1 MKGPIVSIDVSK
13 GKSDY
18 QAFKDLNVKYTGSR
32 SIKHNKEGFDEIVNL
47 VREMEKKLETEV
59 CVVYEA
65 TGVYYRV
72 LKKVLEDNN
81 IKQFIINPLLSA
93 KTRKND
99 SLRSPKTD
107 KLDPKSIAKTYYSHS
122 LHNSHKQETIYHEL
136 RELSRYYE
144 DILVHIRKDKVAFRA
159 QLDIVFPGYDTLYDD
174 LYGPVALAI
183 IEKYPHPEMLQ
194 KKKINTVSK
203 VIQNKTCHRQAVSD
217 TMADKAIEYSKTIYS
232 GCDKDDIEVLIL
244 QRFIKKLNEDMAE
257 AERTIG
263 EMIKLAQELPD
274 FNIIKS
280 IPGIGDNLAARII
293 AELGDMTR
301 FKKKNELV
309 AFAGLDP
316 RISESGQNDGDH
328 MHITKKGNKRL
339 RCLLYL
345 AVTCSIKLK
354 RDDNSIK
361 DFYIKKKQQ
370 SNPMCSKAAKTACA
384 SKLVRIIYSMC
395 KTVSYTS
402 TTNNNKIIRLNHPE
416 KKRFFFRDF
425 QRVIKTMKNH

>member
-65 TGVYYRV
+65 TGVYHRV
-72 LKKVLEDNN
+72 LKKVFEDNN

-316 RISESGQNDGDH
+316 RVSESGQNDGDH

-345 AVTCSIKLK
+345 AVTCSIRLK

-395 KTVSYTS
+395 KTGELYQY
-402 TTNNNKIIRLNHPE
+402 NK
-416 KKRFFFRDF
+416 
-425 QRVIKTMKNH
+425 

>member
-18 QAFKDLNVKYTGSR
+18 QAFKNLNVKYTGSR
-32 SIKHNKEGFDEIVNL
+32 SIKHTKEGFDEIVNL

-65 TGVYYRV
+65 TGVYHRV

-99 SLRSPKTD
+99 SLRCPKTD

-144 DILVHIRKDKVAFRA
+144 DVLVHIRKDKVAFRA

-174 LYGPVALAI
+174 LYGPVALAV

-203 VIQNKTCHRQAVSD
+203 VIQSKTCHRQAVSD
-217 TMADKAIEYSKTIYS
+217 AMADKAIEYSKTIYS

-244 QRFIKKLNEDMAE
+244 QRLIKKLNEDMAE

-280 IPGIGDNLAARII
+280 IPGIGDNLTARII

-316 RISESGQNDGDH
+316 RISESGQNDGNH

-345 AVTCSIKLK
+345 AVTCSIRLK
-354 RDDNSIK
+354 REDNSIK

-395 KTVSYTS
+395 KTGELYQY
-402 TTNNNKIIRLNHPE
+402 NK
-416 KKRFFFRDF
+416 
-425 QRVIKTMKNH
+425 

>member
-18 QAFKDLNVKYTGSR
+18 QAFKNLNVKYTGSR
-32 SIKHNKEGFDEIVNL
+32 SIKHTKEGFDEIVNL

-65 TGVYYRV
+65 TGVYHRV

-159 QLDIVFPGYDTLYDD
+159 QLDIVFPGYDTLFDD
-174 LYGPVALAI
+174 LYGPVALAV

-203 VIQNKTCHRQAVSD
+203 VIQSKTCHRQAVSD

-244 QRFIKKLNEDMAE
+244 QRFIKKLKEDMAE

-274 FNIIKS
+274 FSIIKS

-316 RISESGQNDGDH
+316 RISESGKNDGDH
-328 MHITKKGNKRL
+328 MHITKKGYKRL

-345 AVTCSIKLK
+345 AVTCSIRLK

-395 KTVSYTS
+395 KTGELYQY
-402 TTNNNKIIRLNHPE
+402 NK
-416 KKRFFFRDF
+416 
-425 QRVIKTMKNH
+425 

>member
-18 QAFKDLNVKYTGSR
+18 QAFKNLNVKYTGSR
-32 SIKHNKEGFDEIVNL
+32 SIKHTKEGFDEIVNL

-65 TGVYYRV
+65 TGVYHRV

-99 SLRSPKTD
+99 SLRCPKTD

-159 QLDIVFPGYDTLYDD
+159 QLDIVFPGYDTLFDD
-174 LYGPVALAI
+174 LYGPVALAV

-203 VIQNKTCHRQAVSD
+203 VIQSKTCHRQAVSD

-244 QRFIKKLNEDMAE
+244 QRLIKKLNEDMAE
-257 AERTIG
+257 AERTIS

-274 FNIIKS
+274 FSIIKS

-316 RISESGQNDGDH
+316 RISESGQDDGDH

-345 AVTCSIKLK
+345 AVTCSIRLK

-370 SNPMCSKAAKTACA
+370 SNPMCSKAAKSACA

-395 KTVSYTS
+395 KTGELYQY
-402 TTNNNKIIRLNHPE
+402 NK
-416 KKRFFFRDF
+416 
-425 QRVIKTMKNH
+425 

>member
-1 MKGPIVSIDVSK
+1 MLSNIQGKKVWSMKGPIVSIDVSK

-65 TGVYYRV
+65 TGVYHRV

-345 AVTCSIKLK
+345 AVTCSIRLK

-395 KTVSYTS
+395 KTGELYQY
-402 TTNNNKIIRLNHPE
+402 NK
-416 KKRFFFRDF
+416 
-425 QRVIKTMKNH
+425 

>member
-65 TGVYYRV
+65 TGVYHRV

-203 VIQNKTCHRQAVSD
+203 VIQNKTCHRQA
-217 TMADKAIEYSKTIYS
+217 DKAIEYSKTIYS

-345 AVTCSIKLK
+345 AVTCSIRLK

-395 KTVSYTS
+395 KTGELYQY
-402 TTNNNKIIRLNHPE
+402 NK
-416 KKRFFFRDF
+416 
-425 QRVIKTMKNH
+425 

>member
-18 QAFKDLNVKYTGSR
+18 QAFKEMNVKYTGSR
-32 SIKHNKEGFDEIVNL
+32 SIKHTKEGFDEIVSL

-65 TGVYYRV
+65 TGVYHRV

-99 SLRSPKTD
+99 SLRCPKTD

-144 DILVHIRKDKVAFRA
+144 DILVHLRKDKVAFRA
-159 QLDIVFPGYDTLYDD
+159 QLDVVFPGYDTLYDD
-174 LYGPVALAI
+174 LYGPVALAV

-203 VIQNKTCHRQAVSD
+203 VIQSKTCHRQAMSD

-244 QRFIKKLNEDMAE
+244 QRFIKKLKEDMAE

-274 FNIIKS
+274 FSIIKS

-345 AVTCSIKLK
+345 AVTCSIRLK

-384 SKLVRIIYSMC
+384 SKLVRIILVRIIYSMC
-395 KTVSYTS
+395 KTGELYQY
-402 TTNNNKIIRLNHPE
+402 NK
-416 KKRFFFRDF
+416 
-425 QRVIKTMKNH
+425 

>member
-18 QAFKDLNVKYTGSR
+18 QAFKEMNVKYTGSR
-32 SIKHNKEGFDEIVNL
+32 SIKHTKEGFDEIVSL

-65 TGVYYRV
+65 TGVYHRV

-107 KLDPKSIAKTYYSHS
+107 KLDPKSIAKTYYSNS
-122 LHNSHKQETIYHEL
+122 LHNSHKPETIYHEL

-159 QLDIVFPGYDTLYDD
+159 QLDVVFPGYDTLYDD
-174 LYGPVALAI
+174 LYGPVALAV

-203 VIQNKTCHRQAVSD
+203 VIQSKTCHRQAMSD

-244 QRFIKKLNEDMAE
+244 QRFIKKLKEDMAE

-274 FNIIKS
+274 FSIIKS

-316 RISESGQNDGDH
+316 RISESGQDDGDH

-345 AVTCSIKLK
+345 AVTCSIRLK

-395 KTVSYTS
+395 KTGELYQY
-402 TTNNNKIIRLNHPE
+402 NK
-416 KKRFFFRDF
+416 
-425 QRVIKTMKNH
+425 

>member
-18 QAFKDLNVKYTGSR
+18 QAFKNLNVKYTGSR
-32 SIKHNKEGFDEIVNL
+32 SIKHTKEGFDEIVNL

-65 TGVYYRV
+65 TGVYHRV

-144 DILVHIRKDKVAFRA
+144 DILVHLRKDKVAFRA
-159 QLDIVFPGYDTLYDD
+159 QLDVVFPGYDTLYDD
-174 LYGPVALAI
+174 LYGPVALAV

-203 VIQNKTCHRQAVSD
+203 VIQSKTCHRQAVSD

-244 QRFIKKLNEDMAE
+244 QRFIKKLKEDMAE

-274 FNIIKS
+274 FSIIKS

-316 RISESGQNDGDH
+316 RISESGKNDGDH

-345 AVTCSIKLK
+345 AVTCSIRLK

-395 KTVSYTS
+395 KTGELYQY
-402 TTNNNKIIRLNHPE
+402 NK
-416 KKRFFFRDF
+416 
-425 QRVIKTMKNH
+425 

>member
-18 QAFKDLNVKYTGSR
+18 QAFKNLNVKYTGSR
-32 SIKHNKEGFDEIVNL
+32 SIKHTKEGFDEIVNL

-65 TGVYYRV
+65 TGVYHRV

-159 QLDIVFPGYDTLYDD
+159 QLDIVFPGYDALYDD
-174 LYGPVALAI
+174 LYGPVALAV

-203 VIQNKTCHRQAVSD
+203 VIQSKTCHRQAVSD

-244 QRFIKKLNEDMAE
+244 QRFIKKLKEDMAE

-274 FNIIKS
+274 FSIIKS

-316 RISESGQNDGDH
+316 KISESGQNDGNH

-345 AVTCSIKLK
+345 AVTCSIRLK

-395 KTVSYTS
+395 KTGELYQY
-402 TTNNNKIIRLNHPE
+402 NK
-416 KKRFFFRDF
+416 
-425 QRVIKTMKNH
+425 

>member
-18 QAFKDLNVKYTGSR
+18 QAFKEMNVKYTGSR
-32 SIKHNKEGFDEIVNL
+32 SIKHTKEGFDEIVSL

-65 TGVYYRV
+65 TGVYHRV

-107 KLDPKSIAKTYYSHS
+107 KLDPKSIAKTYYSYS
-122 LHNSHKQETIYHEL
+122 LHNSHKPETIYHEL

-144 DILVHIRKDKVAFRA
+144 DILVHLRKDKVAFRA
-159 QLDIVFPGYDTLYDD
+159 QLDVVFPGYDTLYDD
-174 LYGPVALAI
+174 LYGPVALAV

-203 VIQNKTCHRQAVSD
+203 VIQSKTCHRQAMSD

-345 AVTCSIKLK
+345 AVTCSIRLK

-395 KTVSYTS
+395 KTGELYQY
-402 TTNNNKIIRLNHPE
+402 NK
-416 KKRFFFRDF
+416 
-425 QRVIKTMKNH
+425 

>member
-32 SIKHNKEGFDEIVNL
+32 SIKHTKEGFDEIVNL

-65 TGVYYRV
+65 TGVYHRV

-99 SLRSPKTD
+99 SLRCPKTD

-144 DILVHIRKDKVAFRA
+144 DVLVHIRKDKVAFRA

-174 LYGPVALAI
+174 LYGPVSLAV

-203 VIQNKTCHRQAVSD
+203 VIQSKTCHRQAVSD
-217 TMADKAIEYSKTIYS
+217 TMADRAIEYSKTIYS

-244 QRFIKKLNEDMAE
+244 QRLIKKLKEDMAE

-274 FNIIKS
+274 FSIIKS
-280 IPGIGDNLAARII
+280 VPGIGDNLAARII

-345 AVTCSIKLK
+345 AVTCSIRLK

-395 KTVSYTS
+395 KTGELYQY
-402 TTNNNKIIRLNHPE
+402 NK
-416 KKRFFFRDF
+416 
-425 QRVIKTMKNH
+425 

>member
-18 QAFKDLNVKYTGSR
+18 QAFKNLNVKYTGSR
-32 SIKHNKEGFDEIVNL
+32 SIKHTKEGFDEIVKL

-65 TGVYYRV
+65 TGVYHRV

-159 QLDIVFPGYDTLYDD
+159 QLDIVFPGYDALYDD
-174 LYGPVALAI
+174 LYGPVALAV

-203 VIQNKTCHRQAVSD
+203 VIQSKTCHRQAVSD

-244 QRFIKKLNEDMAE
+244 QRFIKKLKEDMAE

-274 FNIIKS
+274 FSIIKS

-293 AELGDMTR
+293 AELGDMTK

-316 RISESGQNDGDH
+316 RISESGKNDGDH

-345 AVTCSIKLK
+345 AVTCSIRLK

-395 KTVSYTS
+395 KTGELYQY
-402 TTNNNKIIRLNHPE
+402 NK
-416 KKRFFFRDF
+416 
-425 QRVIKTMKNH
+425 

>member
-18 QAFKDLNVKYTGSR
+18 QAFKEMNVKYTGSR
-32 SIKHNKEGFDEIVNL
+32 SIKHTKEGFDEIVNL

-65 TGVYYRV
+65 TGVYHRV
-72 LKKVLEDNN
+72 LKKVLEDND

-99 SLRSPKTD
+99 SLRCPKTD

-159 QLDIVFPGYDTLYDD
+159 QLDIVFPGYDALYDD
-174 LYGPVALAI
+174 LYGPVALAV

-203 VIQNKTCHRQAVSD
+203 VIQSKTCHRQAVSD
-217 TMADKAIEYSKTIYS
+217 TMADRAIEYSKTIYS
-232 GCDKDDIEVLIL
+232 GCDKNDIEVLIL

-274 FNIIKS
+274 FSIIKS

-301 FKKKNELV
+301 FKKKSELV

-316 RISESGQNDGDH
+316 RISESGKNDGDH

-345 AVTCSIKLK
+345 AVTCSIRLK

-395 KTVSYTS
+395 KTGELYQY
-402 TTNNNKIIRLNHPE
+402 NK
-416 KKRFFFRDF
+416 
-425 QRVIKTMKNH
+425 

>member
-18 QAFKDLNVKYTGSR
+18 QAFKNLNVKYTGSR
-32 SIKHNKEGFDEIVNL
+32 SIKHTKEGFDEIVNL

-65 TGVYYRV
+65 TGVYHRV

-159 QLDIVFPGYDTLYDD
+159 QLDIVFPGYDALYDD
-174 LYGPVALAI
+174 LYGPVALAV

-203 VIQNKTCHRQAVSD
+203 VIQSKTCHRQAVSD

-244 QRFIKKLNEDMAE
+244 QRFIKKLKEDMAE

-274 FNIIKS
+274 FSIIKS

-293 AELGDMTR
+293 AELGDMTK

-316 RISESGQNDGDH
+316 RISESGKNDGDH

-345 AVTCSIKLK
+345 AVTCSIRLK

-361 DFYIKKKQQ
+361 EFYIKKKQQ

-395 KTVSYTS
+395 KTGELYQY
-402 TTNNNKIIRLNHPE
+402 NK
-416 KKRFFFRDF
+416 
-425 QRVIKTMKNH
+425 

>member
-18 QAFKDLNVKYTGSR
+18 QAFKNLNVKYTGSR
-32 SIKHNKEGFDEIVNL
+32 SIKHTKEGFDEIVSL

-65 TGVYYRV
+65 TGVYHRV
-72 LKKVLEDNN
+72 LKKVLEDND

-99 SLRSPKTD
+99 SLRCPKTD

-159 QLDIVFPGYDTLYDD
+159 QLDVVFPGYDTLYDD
-174 LYGPVALAI
+174 LYGPVALAV

-203 VIQNKTCHRQAVSD
+203 VIQSKTCHRQATSD

-244 QRFIKKLNEDMAE
+244 QRFIKKLKEDMAE

-263 EMIKLAQELPD
+263 EMIKLAQELPN
-274 FNIIKS
+274 FSIIKS

-316 RISESGQNDGDH
+316 RISESGQDDGDH

-345 AVTCSIKLK
+345 AVTCSIRLK

-395 KTVSYTS
+395 KTGELYQY
-402 TTNNNKIIRLNHPE
+402 NK
-416 KKRFFFRDF
+416 
-425 QRVIKTMKNH
+425 

>member
-18 QAFKDLNVKYTGSR
+18 QAFKNLNVKYTGSR
-32 SIKHNKEGFDEIVNL
+32 SIKHTKEGFDEIVSL

-65 TGVYYRV
+65 TGVYHRV

-159 QLDIVFPGYDTLYDD
+159 QLDVVFPGYDALFDD
-174 LYGPVALAI
+174 LYGPVALAV

-244 QRFIKKLNEDMAE
+244 QRFIKKLKEDMAE

-274 FNIIKS
+274 FSIIKS
-280 IPGIGDNLAARII
+280 IPGIGDNLATRII

-345 AVTCSIKLK
+345 AVTCSIRLK

-395 KTVSYTS
+395 KTGELYQY
-402 TTNNNKIIRLNHPE
+402 NK
-416 KKRFFFRDF
+416 
-425 QRVIKTMKNH
+425 

>member
-18 QAFKDLNVKYTGSR
+18 QAFKNLNVKYTGSR
-32 SIKHNKEGFDEIVNL
+32 SIKHTKEGFDEIVNL

-65 TGVYYRV
+65 TGVYHRV

-159 QLDIVFPGYDTLYDD
+159 QLDIVFPGYDTLFDD
-174 LYGPVALAI
+174 LYGPVALAV

-203 VIQNKTCHRQAVSD
+203 VIQSKTCHRQAVSD

-244 QRFIKKLNEDMAE
+244 QRFIKKLKEDMAE

-263 EMIKLAQELPD
+263 EMIKLAQELPN
-274 FNIIKS
+274 FSIIKS

-316 RISESGQNDGDH
+316 RISESGQDDGDH

-345 AVTCSIKLK
+345 AVTCSIRLK

-395 KTVSYTS
+395 KTGELYQY
-402 TTNNNKIIRLNHPE
+402 NK
-416 KKRFFFRDF
+416 
-425 QRVIKTMKNH
+425 

>member
-18 QAFKDLNVKYTGSR
+18 QAFKNLNVKYTGSR
-32 SIKHNKEGFDEIVNL
+32 SIKHTKEGFDEIVNL

-65 TGVYYRV
+65 TGVYHRV
-72 LKKVLEDNN
+72 LKKVIEDNN

-159 QLDIVFPGYDTLYDD
+159 QLDIVFPGYDALYDD
-174 LYGPVALAI
+174 LYGPVALAV

-203 VIQNKTCHRQAVSD
+203 VIQSKTCHRQAVSD

-244 QRFIKKLNEDMAE
+244 QRFIKKLKEDMAE

-274 FNIIKS
+274 FSIIKS

-293 AELGDMTR
+293 AELGDMTK

-316 RISESGQNDGDH
+316 RISESGKNDGDH

-345 AVTCSIKLK
+345 AVTCSIRLK

-395 KTVSYTS
+395 KTGELYQY
-402 TTNNNKIIRLNHPE
+402 NK
-416 KKRFFFRDF
+416 
-425 QRVIKTMKNH
+425 

>member
-18 QAFKDLNVKYTGSR
+18 QAFKNLNVKYTGSR
-32 SIKHNKEGFDEIVNL
+32 SIKHTKEGFDEIVNL

-65 TGVYYRV
+65 TGVYHRV

-99 SLRSPKTD
+99 SLRCPKTD

-159 QLDIVFPGYDTLYDD
+159 QLDIVFPGYDTLFDD
-174 LYGPVALAI
+174 LYGPVALAV

-203 VIQNKTCHRQAVSD
+203 VIQSKTCHRQAVSD

-244 QRFIKKLNEDMAE
+244 QRFIKKLKEDMAE

-274 FNIIKS
+274 FSIIKS

-316 RISESGQNDGDH
+316 RISESGKNDGDH

-345 AVTCSIKLK
+345 AVTCSIRLK

-370 SNPMCSKAAKTACA
+370 SNPMCLKAAKTACA

-395 KTVSYTS
+395 KTGELYQY
-402 TTNNNKIIRLNHPE
+402 NK
-416 KKRFFFRDF
+416 
-425 QRVIKTMKNH
+425 

>member
-18 QAFKDLNVKYTGSR
+18 QAFKNLNVKYTGSR
-32 SIKHNKEGFDEIVNL
+32 SIKHTKEGFDEIVNL

-65 TGVYYRV
+65 TGVYHRV

-99 SLRSPKTD
+99 SLRCPKTD

-159 QLDIVFPGYDTLYDD
+159 QLDIVFPGYDALYDD
-174 LYGPVALAI
+174 LYGPVALAV

-203 VIQNKTCHRQAVSD
+203 VIQSKTCHRQAVSD

-244 QRFIKKLNEDMAE
+244 QRFIKKLKEDMAE

-274 FNIIKS
+274 FSIIKS

-316 RISESGQNDGDH
+316 RISESGKNDGDH

-345 AVTCSIKLK
+345 AVTCSIRLK
-354 RDDNSIK
+354 RDGNSIK

-395 KTVSYTS
+395 KTGELYQY
-402 TTNNNKIIRLNHPE
+402 NK
-416 KKRFFFRDF
+416 
-425 QRVIKTMKNH
+425 

>member
-18 QAFKDLNVKYTGSR
+18 QAFKNLNVKYTGSR
-32 SIKHNKEGFDEIVNL
+32 SIKHTKEGFDEIVNL

-65 TGVYYRV
+65 TGVYHRV

-99 SLRSPKTD
+99 SLRCPKTD

-174 LYGPVALAI
+174 LYGPVALAV
-183 IEKYPHPEMLQ
+183 IENYPHPEMLQ
-194 KKKINTVSK
+194 KRKINTVSK

-217 TMADKAIEYSKTIYS
+217 TMADRAIEYSKTIYS

-244 QRFIKKLNEDMAE
+244 QRFIKKLKEDMAE

-263 EMIKLAQELPD
+263 EMIKLAQGLPD
-274 FNIIKS
+274 FSIIKS

-316 RISESGQNDGDH
+316 RISESGQNDGNH

-345 AVTCSIKLK
+345 AVTCSIRLK

-395 KTVSYTS
+395 KTGELYQY
-402 TTNNNKIIRLNHPE
+402 NK
-416 KKRFFFRDF
+416 
-425 QRVIKTMKNH
+425 

>member
-18 QAFKDLNVKYTGSR
+18 QAFKNLNVKYTGSR
-32 SIKHNKEGFDEIVNL
+32 SIKHTKEGFDEIVNL

-65 TGVYYRV
+65 TGVYHRV

-159 QLDIVFPGYDTLYDD
+159 QLDIVFPGYDVLYDD
-174 LYGPVALAI
+174 LYGPVALAV

-203 VIQNKTCHRQAVSD
+203 VIQSKTCHRQAVSD

-244 QRFIKKLNEDMAE
+244 QRFIKKLKEDMAE

-274 FNIIKS
+274 FSIIKS

-293 AELGDMTR
+293 AELGDMTK

-316 RISESGQNDGDH
+316 RISESGKNDGDH

-345 AVTCSIKLK
+345 AVTCSIRLK

-395 KTVSYTS
+395 KTGELYQY
-402 TTNNNKIIRLNHPE
+402 NK
-416 KKRFFFRDF
+416 
-425 QRVIKTMKNH
+425 

>member
-32 SIKHNKEGFDEIVNL
+32 SIKHTKEGFDEIVNL

-65 TGVYYRV
+65 TGVYHRV
-72 LKKVLEDNN
+72 LKKVFEDNN

-345 AVTCSIKLK
+345 AVTCSIRLK

-395 KTVSYTS
+395 KTGELYQY
-402 TTNNNKIIRLNHPE
+402 NK
-416 KKRFFFRDF
+416 
-425 QRVIKTMKNH
+425 

>member
-18 QAFKDLNVKYTGSR
+18 QAFKNLNVKYTGSR
-32 SIKHNKEGFDEIVNL
+32 SIKHTKEGFDEIVNL

-65 TGVYYRV
+65 TGVYHRV

-107 KLDPKSIAKTYYSHS
+107 KLDPKSIAKTYYRHS
-122 LHNSHKQETIYHEL
+122 LHNSHKPETIYHEL
-136 RELSRYYE
+136 RELSRYYA
-144 DILVHIRKDKVAFRA
+144 DILVHLRKDKVAFRA
-159 QLDIVFPGYDTLYDD
+159 QLDVVFPGYDTLYDD
-174 LYGPVALAI
+174 LYGPVALAV

-203 VIQNKTCHRQAVSD
+203 VIQSKTCNRQAVSD

-244 QRFIKKLNEDMAE
+244 QRFIKKLKEDMAE

-263 EMIKLAQELPD
+263 EMIKLAQELPN
-274 FNIIKS
+274 FSIIKS

-345 AVTCSIKLK
+345 AVTCSIRLK

-395 KTVSYTS
+395 KTGELYQY
-402 TTNNNKIIRLNHPE
+402 NK
-416 KKRFFFRDF
+416 
-425 QRVIKTMKNH
+425 

>member
-18 QAFKDLNVKYTGSR
+18 QAFKNLNVKYTGSR
-32 SIKHNKEGFDEIVNL
+32 SIKHTKEGFDEIVNL

-65 TGVYYRV
+65 TGVYHRV

-99 SLRSPKTD
+99 SLRCPKTD

-159 QLDIVFPGYDTLYDD
+159 QLDIVFPGYDTLFDD
-174 LYGPVALAI
+174 LYGPVALAV

-203 VIQNKTCHRQAVSD
+203 VIQSKTCHRQAVSD

-244 QRFIKKLNEDMAE
+244 QRFIKKLKEDMAE

-274 FNIIKS
+274 FSIIKS

-316 RISESGQNDGDH
+316 RISESGKNDGDH

-345 AVTCSIKLK
+345 AVTCSIRLK

-361 DFYIKKKQQ
+361 DFYVKKKQQ

-395 KTVSYTS
+395 KTGELYQY
-402 TTNNNKIIRLNHPE
+402 NK
-416 KKRFFFRDF
+416 
-425 QRVIKTMKNH
+425 

>member
-18 QAFKDLNVKYTGSR
+18 QAFKDLNVKYTGSH

-65 TGVYYRV
+65 TGVYHRV
-72 LKKVLEDNN
+72 LKKVFEDNN

-345 AVTCSIKLK
+345 AVTCSIRLK

-395 KTVSYTS
+395 KTGELYQY
-402 TTNNNKIIRLNHPE
+402 NK
-416 KKRFFFRDF
+416 
-425 QRVIKTMKNH
+425 

>member
-65 TGVYYRV
+65 TGVYHRV

-107 KLDPKSIAKTYYSHS
+107 KLDPKSIAKTYYSRS

-345 AVTCSIKLK
+345 AVTCSIRLK

-361 DFYIKKKQQ
+361 DFYIKE
-370 SNPMCSKAAKTACA
+370 KAAIKPDVFESC
-384 SKLVRIIYSMC
+384 KDCMC
-395 KTVSYTS
+395 
-402 TTNNNKIIRLNHPE
+402 
-416 KKRFFFRDF
+416 
-425 QRVIKTMKNH
+425 Q

>member
-1 MKGPIVSIDVSK
+1 MS
-13 GKSDY
+13 
-18 QAFKDLNVKYTGSR
+18 
-32 SIKHNKEGFDEIVNL
+32 L

-65 TGVYYRV
+65 TGVYHRV

-122 LHNSHKQETIYHEL
+122 LHNSHKPETIYHEL

-144 DILVHIRKDKVAFRA
+144 DILVHLRKDKVAFRA
-159 QLDIVFPGYDTLYDD
+159 QLDVVFPGYDTLYDD
-174 LYGPVALAI
+174 LYGPVALAV

-203 VIQNKTCHRQAVSD
+203 VIHSKTCHRQAMSD

-244 QRFIKKLNEDMAE
+244 QRFIKKLKEDMAE

-274 FNIIKS
+274 FSIIKS

-345 AVTCSIKLK
+345 AVTCSIRLK

-395 KTVSYTS
+395 KTGELYQY
-402 TTNNNKIIRLNHPE
+402 NK
-416 KKRFFFRDF
+416 
-425 QRVIKTMKNH
+425 

>member
-18 QAFKDLNVKYTGSR
+18 QAFKNLNVKYTGSR
-32 SIKHNKEGFDEIVNL
+32 SIKRTKEGFDEIVNL

-65 TGVYYRV
+65 TGVYHRV

-122 LHNSHKQETIYHEL
+122 LHNSHKPETIYHEL

-144 DILVHIRKDKVAFRA
+144 DILVHIRKDKVSFRA
-159 QLDIVFPGYDTLYDD
+159 QLDVVFPGYDTLYDD
-174 LYGPVALAI
+174 LYGPVALAV

-203 VIQNKTCHRQAVSD
+203 VIQNKTCHRQATSD
-217 TMADKAIEYSKTIYS
+217 TMADKSIEYSKTIYS

-244 QRFIKKLNEDMAE
+244 QRLIKKLKEDMAE
-257 AERTIG
+257 AEKTIG

-274 FNIIKS
+274 FSIIKS

-316 RISESGQNDGDH
+316 RISESGKNDGDH

-345 AVTCSIKLK
+345 AVTCSIRLK

-395 KTVSYTS
+395 KTGELYQY
-402 TTNNNKIIRLNHPE
+402 NK
-416 KKRFFFRDF
+416 
-425 QRVIKTMKNH
+425 

>member
-18 QAFKDLNVKYTGSR
+18 QAFKNLNVKYTGSR
-32 SIKHNKEGFDEIVNL
+32 SITHTKEGFDEIVNL

-65 TGVYYRV
+65 TGVYHRV

-174 LYGPVALAI
+174 LYGPVALAV

-203 VIQNKTCHRQAVSD
+203 VIQSKTCHRQAVSD
-217 TMADKAIEYSKTIYS
+217 TMADKAIAYSKTIYS

-244 QRFIKKLNEDMAE
+244 QRLIKKLKEDMAE

-274 FNIIKS
+274 FSIIKS

-316 RISESGQNDGDH
+316 RISESGKNDGDH

-345 AVTCSIKLK
+345 AVTCSIRLK

-395 KTVSYTS
+395 KTGELYQY
-402 TTNNNKIIRLNHPE
+402 NK
-416 KKRFFFRDF
+416 
-425 QRVIKTMKNH
+425 

>member
-32 SIKHNKEGFDEIVNL
+32 SIKHTKEGFDEIVNL

-65 TGVYYRV
+65 TGVYHRV

-99 SLRSPKTD
+99 SLRCPKTD

-159 QLDIVFPGYDTLYDD
+159 QLDIVFPGYDALYDD
-174 LYGPVALAI
+174 LYGPVALAV

-194 KKKINTVSK
+194 KKKINTVSI
-203 VIQNKTCHRQAVSD
+203 VIQSKTCHRQAVSD
-217 TMADKAIEYSKTIYS
+217 TMADKAIEHSKTIYS

-244 QRFIKKLNEDMAE
+244 QRLIKKLNEDMAE

-274 FNIIKS
+274 FSIIKS

-345 AVTCSIKLK
+345 AVTCSIRLK

-395 KTVSYTS
+395 KTGELYQY
-402 TTNNNKIIRLNHPE
+402 NK
-416 KKRFFFRDF
+416 
-425 QRVIKTMKNH
+425 

>member
-18 QAFKDLNVKYTGSR
+18 QAFKEMNVKYTGSR
-32 SIKHNKEGFDEIVNL
+32 SIKHTKEGFDEIVSL

-65 TGVYYRV
+65 TGVYHRV

-122 LHNSHKQETIYHEL
+122 LHNSHKPETIYHEL

-144 DILVHIRKDKVAFRA
+144 DILVHLRKDKVAFRA
-159 QLDIVFPGYDTLYDD
+159 QLDVVFPGYDTLYDD
-174 LYGPVALAI
+174 LYGPVALAV

-203 VIQNKTCHRQAVSD
+203 VIHSKTCHRQAMSD

-244 QRFIKKLNEDMAE
+244 QRFIKKLKEDMAE

-263 EMIKLAQELPD
+263 EMIKLVQELPD
-274 FNIIKS
+274 FSIIKS

-345 AVTCSIKLK
+345 AVTCSIRLK
-354 RDDNSIK
+354 RDDNSTK

-384 SKLVRIIYSMC
+384 SKLVRIIYSIC
-395 KTVSYTS
+395 KTGELYQY
-402 TTNNNKIIRLNHPE
+402 NK
-416 KKRFFFRDF
+416 
-425 QRVIKTMKNH
+425 

>member
-18 QAFKDLNVKYTGSR
+18 QAFKEMNVKYTGSR
-32 SIKHNKEGFDEIVNL
+32 SIKHTKEGFDEIVSL

-65 TGVYYRV
+65 TGVYHRV

-122 LHNSHKQETIYHEL
+122 LHNSHKPETIYHEL

-144 DILVHIRKDKVAFRA
+144 DILVHLRKDKVAFRA
-159 QLDIVFPGYDTLYDD
+159 QLDVVFPGYDTLYDD

-232 GCDKDDIEVLIL
+232 GCDKDDIEVLIF
-244 QRFIKKLNEDMAE
+244 QRFIKKLKEDMAE

-274 FNIIKS
+274 FSIIKS

-316 RISESGQNDGDH
+316 RISESGQNDGGH

-345 AVTCSIKLK
+345 AVTCSIRLK

-395 KTVSYTS
+395 KTGELYQY
-402 TTNNNKIIRLNHPE
+402 NK
-416 KKRFFFRDF
+416 
-425 QRVIKTMKNH
+425 

>member
-18 QAFKDLNVKYTGSR
+18 QAFKNLNVKYTGSR
-32 SIKHNKEGFDEIVNL
+32 SIKHTKEGFDEIVNL

-65 TGVYYRV
+65 TGVYHRV

-99 SLRSPKTD
+99 SLRCPKTD

-174 LYGPVALAI
+174 LYGPVALAV
-183 IEKYPHPEMLQ
+183 IENYPHPEMLQ

-217 TMADKAIEYSKTIYS
+217 TMADRAIEYSKTIYS

-244 QRFIKKLNEDMAE
+244 QRFIKKLKEDMAE

-263 EMIKLAQELPD
+263 EMIKLAQGLPD
-274 FNIIKS
+274 FSIIKS

-301 FKKKNELV
+301 FKKRNELV

-316 RISESGQNDGDH
+316 RISESGQNDGNH

-345 AVTCSIKLK
+345 AVTCSIRLK

-395 KTVSYTS
+395 KTGELYQY
-402 TTNNNKIIRLNHPE
+402 NK
-416 KKRFFFRDF
+416 
-425 QRVIKTMKNH
+425 

>member
-18 QAFKDLNVKYTGSR
+18 QAFKNLNVKYAGSR
-32 SIKHNKEGFDEIVNL
+32 SIKHTKEGFDEIVNL

-65 TGVYYRV
+65 TGVYHRV

-99 SLRSPKTD
+99 SLRCPKTD

-159 QLDIVFPGYDTLYDD
+159 QLDIVFPGYDTLFDD
-174 LYGPVALAI
+174 LYGPVALAV

-203 VIQNKTCHRQAVSD
+203 VIQSKTCHRQAVSD

-244 QRFIKKLNEDMAE
+244 QRLIKKLNEDMAE
-257 AERTIG
+257 AERTIS

-274 FNIIKS
+274 FSIIKS

-316 RISESGQNDGDH
+316 RISESGQDDGNH

-345 AVTCSIKLK
+345 AVTCSIRLK

-395 KTVSYTS
+395 KTGELYQY
-402 TTNNNKIIRLNHPE
+402 NK
-416 KKRFFFRDF
+416 
-425 QRVIKTMKNH
+425 

>member
-18 QAFKDLNVKYTGSR
+18 QAFKEMNVKYTGSR
-32 SIKHNKEGFDEIVNL
+32 SIKHTKEGFDEIVSL

-65 TGVYYRV
+65 TGVYHRV

-99 SLRSPKTD
+99 SLRCPKTD

-144 DILVHIRKDKVAFRA
+144 DILVHLRKDKVAFRA
-159 QLDIVFPGYDTLYDD
+159 QLDVVFPGYDTLYDD
-174 LYGPVALAI
+174 LYGPVALAV

-203 VIQNKTCHRQAVSD
+203 VIQSKTCHRQAVSD

-244 QRFIKKLNEDMAE
+244 QRFIKKLKEDMAE

-274 FNIIKS
+274 FSIIKS

-345 AVTCSIKLK
+345 AVTCSIRLK

-395 KTVSYTS
+395 KTGELYKY
-402 TTNNNKIIRLNHPE
+402 NK
-416 KKRFFFRDF
+416 
-425 QRVIKTMKNH
+425 

>member
-18 QAFKDLNVKYTGSR
+18 QAFKNLNVKYTGSR
-32 SIKHNKEGFDEIVNL
+32 SIKHTKEGFDEIVNL
-47 VREMEKKLETEV
+47 VREMEKKLKTEV

-65 TGVYYRV
+65 TGVYHRV

-99 SLRSPKTD
+99 SLRCPKTD

-174 LYGPVALAI
+174 LYGPVALAV
-183 IEKYPHPEMLQ
+183 IEKYHHPEMLQ

-203 VIQNKTCHRQAVSD
+203 VIQSKTCHRQAVSD
-217 TMADKAIEYSKTIYS
+217 TMADRAIEYSKTIYS
-232 GCDKDDIEVLIL
+232 GCDKNDIEVLIL

-263 EMIKLAQELPD
+263 EMIKLAQELPN

-316 RISESGQNDGDH
+316 RINESGKNDGDH

-345 AVTCSIKLK
+345 AVTCSIRLK

-395 KTVSYTS
+395 KTGELYQY
-402 TTNNNKIIRLNHPE
+402 NK
-416 KKRFFFRDF
+416 
-425 QRVIKTMKNH
+425 